1 MTKCDQCEMLSIN
14 GRACHET
21 GCPNSGARWD
31 EANGQWIKQRECRE
45 CGCTIDADSNCCQV
59 EEEPRSAV
67 IRILSID
74 AWRDDGGW
82 TWNNWFKAGT
92 CPLSLCD
99 LKPRALL
106 KALREEYGI
115 LSAASAGKVSVEDDG
130 YNIVIKQR
138 SNDMPLYALEY
149 GALDR

>member
-1 MTKCDQCEMLSIN
+1 MNCNQCQMLSIN
-14 GRACHET
+14 GVACHET
-21 GCPNSGARWD
+21 GCPNAKKSYVD
-31 EANGQWIKQRECRE
+31 GQWLTVFHCTE
-45 CGCTIDADSNCCQV
+45 CGSQHTDPENMQLCCTPEAQ
-59 EEEPRSAV
+59 EQT

-74 AWRDDGGW
+74 AWREGAGW
-82 TWNNWFKAGT
+82 HWNNWFKAGT

-138 SNDMPLYALEY
+138 SNDMPLCALEY
-149 GALDR
+149 GALNR

>member
-1 MTKCDQCEMLSIN
+1 MLSIN
-14 GRACHET
+14 GVACHET
-21 GCPNSGARWD
+21 GCPNMGKVWRDGEWMP
-31 EANGQWIKQRECRE
+31 IYHCTE
-45 CGCTIDADSNCCQV
+45 CGCEHTCKEDLAACCTP
-59 EEEPRSAV
+59 EENPT

-74 AWRDDGGW
+74 AWRDGPSW
-82 TWNNWFKAGT
+82 TWNNWFKVGT

-115 LSAASAGKVSVEDDG
+115 LTAASAGKVSVEDDG

-149 GALDR
+149 GGEAQ